1 MATPGSAAGAV
12 EAPRL
17 ALAGSVLVEDGDS
30 LVAPSGSSLSYWR
43 RRLLCCSVVRSG
55 ACRCCNVLVELKRSS
70 GFYFAR
76 ELAAAKPKCMA
87 RGSGLAW
94 PG

>member
-1 MATPGSAAGAV
+1 M
-12 EAPRL
+12 
-17 ALAGSVLVEDGDS
+17 
-30 LVAPSGSSLSYWR
+30 
-43 RRLLCCSVVRSG
+43 
-55 ACRCCNVLVELKRSS
+55 LVELKRSS